1 MLYFCSVYTLPQP
14 PGFEMSRA
22 AGLLS
27 SWAMLFEDF
36 FVFLRTSPA
45 CGHGHCRERAMSF
58 EVFVGCADV
67 FHCKTV
73 RAMISS
79 KIHVVTLMSVELLY
93 VRRGDVWTSN
103 ATDLPGE

>member
-1 MLYFCSVYTLPQP
+1 MLYLCSVYMLPQP

-27 SWAMLFEDF
+27 SWAMLFGNF
-36 FVFLRTSPA
+36 FVFFRTLQA
-45 CGHGHCRERAMSF
+45 YGHGHCRERTMFF
-58 EVFVGCADV
+58 EVCVGCADV

>member
-1 MLYFCSVYTLPQP
+1 
-14 PGFEMSRA
+14 
-22 AGLLS
+22 
-27 SWAMLFEDF
+27 
-36 FVFLRTSPA
+36 
-45 CGHGHCRERAMSF
+45 MSF